1 MNKKQRNEQPEVP
14 MNLYGMFRG
23 DPMGSYTG
31 LPEPAFE
38 EPVQDADD
46 L

>member
-1 MNKKQRNEQPEVP
+1 MKKNKKNPLPEGP
-14 MNLYGMFRG
+14 MNYYGIFRG

-31 LPEPAFE
+31 LPTEPFE